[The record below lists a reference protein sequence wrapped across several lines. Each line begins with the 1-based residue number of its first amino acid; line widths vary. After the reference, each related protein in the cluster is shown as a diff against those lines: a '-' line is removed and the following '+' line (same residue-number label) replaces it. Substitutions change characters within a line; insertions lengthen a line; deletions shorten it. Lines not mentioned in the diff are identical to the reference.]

1 MSKESGKEKFKTALQ
16 KEIEDK
22 YSQHWQIYRLATHEK
37 GGLHMVCDLETKI
50 SFRQMNKM
58 LEILDVYDSLKEE
71 AYEKAKREAEK
82 NNPKS

>member
-1 MSKESGKEKFKTALQ
+1 
-16 KEIEDK
+16 
-22 YSQHWQIYRLATHEK
+22 
-37 GGLHMVCDLETKI
+37 MVCDLETKI